1 VAPDLPT
8 RLRGDPE
15 RLRQILINLIGN
27 ALKFTE
33 TGEVV
38 VRISKESE
46 TETHAE
52 VRFEVQDS
60 GIGISPEAQGKLF
73 RAFSYP
79 IRWVEYPEIRR
90 PRLRPSYR
98 KAISGT
104 HGGRNGR
111 AQRAGHGLYLLVYQS
126 DWKSRQVHSVRPNL
140 VLVQSV
146 ERIGLRDLALIA
158 AMFYSFARVSAVCMP
173 VYSPACLNEDGT
185 SAAPSSPGI

>member
-1 VAPDLPT
+1 MLQEEVVERQLVCEFGADLKKINSAGKHLLTLINDILDFAQIEADKLTFEIRDFDLIETAESILDILAERADTKGIGLASAVAPDLPT

-73 RAFSYP
+73 RAFS
-79 IRWVEYPEIRR
+79 
-90 PRLRPSYR
+90 
-98 KAISGT
+98 
-104 HGGRNGR
+104 
-111 AQRAGHGLYLLVYQS
+111 
-126 DWKSRQVHSVRPNL
+126 
-140 VLVQSV
+140 
-146 ERIGLRDLALIA
+146 
-158 AMFYSFARVSAVCMP
+158 
-173 VYSPACLNEDGT
+173 
-185 SAAPSSPGI
+185 